1 MKKFFVR
8 CCSQDGQ
15 NITLKIKAESIEAAR
30 EIAFN
35 TYKVKQVFNISE
47 ETPKVDYEWRKR
59 HSSPHTIERK
69 GKYLTVFC

>member
-1 MKKFFVR
+1 MKRFFVR

-15 NITLKIKAESIEAAR
+15 NITLKIKAESGNAAK
-30 EIAFN
+30 EVALN

-47 ETPKVDYEWRKR
+47 EAPKVNYKWGRR
-59 HSSPHTIERK
+59 HSSPHVIQRK